1 MLSHHCVELQVRD
14 NDRKRYN
21 VENFFPKIYSEKIY
35 DEDIKLLFLTT
46 KYICN
51 SLAWWMVDND
61 SGGLFAALFN
71 LKFAH
76 RMNESGNL

>member
-21 VENFFPKIYSEKIY
+21 VENFHSKIYSEKMY
-35 DEDIKLLFLTT
+35 DEDLKFSFPTT
-46 KYICN
+46 KYICD
-51 SLAWWMVDND
+51 SLAWWMVDSD
-61 SGGLFAALFN
+61 SEGLFAALFI

-76 RMNESGNL
+76 RMNGSGNL